1 MAKRDIDLEQLKQ
14 LSITDRLQLVE
25 DLWDSIA
32 ADAPNEAF
40 PVSPELAAELE
51 RRLEEH
57 RADPA
62 AARPW
67 AEVRADVFRRSDSS
81 R

>member
-1 MAKRDIDLEQLKQ
+1 MAKRAIDLEQLKR
-14 LSITDRLQLVE
+14 LPVAERLQLVE

-32 ADAPNEAF
+32 ADAPDEAF

-51 RRLEEH
+51 QRLAEH
-57 RADPA
+57 RADPTS
-62 AARPW
+62 ARPW
-67 AEVRADVFRRSDSS
+67 QEIRAEIFGHHGGS